1 MIAIAISGLVIVK
14 LVDAWYT
21 CDIPTRFNKR
31 VVEKRKRR
39 IN

>member
-1 MIAIAISGLVIVK
+1 MIAMAISGLVIVK

-21 CDIPTRFNKR
+21 YDIPMRFNKR
-31 VVEKRKRR
+31 VAELRKRR